1 MSPTLRVIGDVH
13 AQIERAD
20 LFTRDARPYLEI
32 IADAAYSIQLGDMG
46 DDETYA
52 QLVAHVD
59 AGRHRFF
66 PGNHEQYNGL
76 PPHSLGDFG
85 LVHWGGVDTFFVRG
99 AWSSDREL
107 LVQLG
112 REQAKTL
119 WFKQEELTD
128 DQMQAALQEYSRDRP
143 RIVLSHDAPT
153 HVARLAWQNARRF
166 SAPNPRAAFCA
177 SRTTNFLEQLLER
190 HQPRLWLFGHYHR
203 DWRHQEGGTLFVC
216 VGELSYVDIDAV
228 GNVHDR
234 QFTGCQGIPPHRGAP
249 VDSRAKPGAPPNP
262 GPAQAL
268 GDSSVSARP
277 PSVS

>member
-1 MSPTLRVIGDVH
+1 MNPTLRVVGDVH
-13 AQIERAD
+13 AQIEDAD
-20 LFTRDARPYLEI
+20 VFTRDARPYLEI
-32 IADAAYSIQLGDMG
+32 IADAPYSVQLGDMG

-66 PGNHEQYNGL
+66 PGNHEQYDGL

-85 LVHWGGVDTFFVRG
+85 AVHWGGVDFFFVRG

-112 REQAKTL
+112 REQGKIL

-128 DQMQAALQEYSRDRP
+128 NQMQAALEEYSREHP

-166 SAPNPRAAFCA
+166 SAPDPRAAFCA
-177 SRTTNFLEQLLER
+177 SRTTDFLEQLLER

-203 DWRHQEGGTLFVC
+203 DWRYQEGGTLFVC
-216 VGELSYVDIDAV
+216 VGELSYVDIDAA
-228 GNVHDR
+228 GSVHGR
-234 QFTGCQGIPPHRGAP
+234 HFTGWQGIPRRRAAA
-249 VDSRAKPGAPPNP
+249 VDSRAEPGAPPSGGP
-262 GPAQAL
+262 GTASQDSRASKGPPPA
-268 GDSSVSARP
+268 S
-277 PSVS
+277 